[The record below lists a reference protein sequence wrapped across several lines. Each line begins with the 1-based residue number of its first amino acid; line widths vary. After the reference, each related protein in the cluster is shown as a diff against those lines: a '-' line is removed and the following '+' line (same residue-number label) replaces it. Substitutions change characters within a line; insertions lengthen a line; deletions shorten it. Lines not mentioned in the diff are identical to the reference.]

1 MIGPL
6 EIAIVAVVLLV
17 VFGYRHLTAIGRWAG
32 TNTRE
37 LKDSAKELV
46 GDKADPKTLARKAG
60 EGVRE
65 ARELRDELTGKGAS
79 TGSSEDESG
88 SEKS

>member
-6 EIAIVAVVLLV
+6 EIAIVAVVLLLF
-17 VFGYRHLTAIGRWAG
+17 FGYRYLPAIGRWAG

-37 LKDSAKELV
+37 LKDSAKEMV
-46 GDKADPKTLARKAG
+46 GDKADPKKLARSAG
-60 EGVRE
+60 ESLRE

-79 TGSSEDESG
+79 KGEGGSGTS
-88 SEKS
+88 